1 MNTIMLSE
9 IIVPKSFQ
17 QTKPNEQK
25 LNKVRTYVAE
35 HGELDR
41 PIVLDGQML
50 TDNYI
55 RYLVAVEAG
64 FEKVPCITTQEYREQ
79 KVESTPNTYIIGKFK
94 NCDKEY
100 TWKVTKD
107 IPLEVGDRV
116 LVRSKCKNGKNGRG
130 VVTVVQVF
138 TSDAA
143 NMQRHKPVIKK
154 LRASASGCQK

>member
-25 LNKVRTYVAE
+25 LNKVRAYVDE

-41 PIVLDGQML
+41 PIVLDGQMI
-50 TDNYI
+50 TDNYV
-55 RYLVAVEAG
+55 RYLVAMEYG

-79 KVESTPNTYIIGKFK
+79 KVENTPTTYIIGKFK
-94 NCDKEY
+94 NCEKEY
-100 TWKVTKD
+100 IWKVTKN
-107 IPLEVGDRV
+107 ISIEVGDKV
-116 LVRSKCKNGKNGRG
+116 LVRSKCKNGKNGSG

-138 TSDAA
+138 TSDSAS
-143 NMQRHKPVIKK
+143 MLRHKPVIKK
-154 LRASASGCQK
+154 LRASVSGCQK